1 MWKPSQ
7 PEPSHPT
14 PTPEPPRPAPQ
25 ATSPEA
31 PNRIGAPPGDQAIIS
46 KGLFVKGEISGT
58 ESLYIDGKVEGAI
71 NLPGNR
77 VTVGRNGQVGANMT
91 AREVVVLGKVRGN
104 VSATDRVDIRAEGA
118 LSGDVAAARISI
130 EDGAFFKGGIDIR
143 KPDAKQGSSPFGFD
157 ADAGPGRARDVQ
169 AGPAVGTLKRR
180 SASGAS
186 ALPQR
191 GLFARFTAVQPIPRR
206 RIATLGNAEP
216 AFSRTHFAITVQR
229 TAPAMRMAASA

>member
-7 PEPSHPT
+7 SEPSHAT
-14 PTPEPPRPAPQ
+14 PLPEPPRPAPQ

-31 PNRIGAPPGDQAIIS
+31 ATRIGAPAGDQAIIS

-77 VTVGRNGQVGANMT
+77 VTVGRNGQVGANVT

-143 KPDAKQGSSPFGFD
+143 KPDAKVAQAPGTVTATSP
-157 ADAGPGRARDVQ
+157 V
-169 AGPAVGTLKRR
+169 PAPVTQETPKP
-180 SASGAS
+180 
-186 ALPQR
+186 ALQ
-191 GLFARFTAVQPIPRR
+191 
-206 RIATLGNAEP
+206 
-216 AFSRTHFAITVQR
+216 
-229 TAPAMRMAASA
+229 